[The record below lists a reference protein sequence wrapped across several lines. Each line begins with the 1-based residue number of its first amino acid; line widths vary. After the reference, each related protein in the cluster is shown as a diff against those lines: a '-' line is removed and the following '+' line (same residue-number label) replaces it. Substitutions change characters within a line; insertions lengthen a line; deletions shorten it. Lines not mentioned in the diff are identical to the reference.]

1 MTTIAP
7 KSSIIASASKKILSG
22 SGTCLLSNAIMPRA
36 KAMSVAIGIA
46 QPFTKL
52 GSCLAMNQY
61 TIAGIIIP
69 PIAAIAGKIACW

>member
-1 MTTIAP
+1 
-7 KSSIIASASKKILSG
+7 
-22 SGTCLLSNAIMPRA
+22 MPRA